1 MKKYF
6 CSDKSW
12 HEIIRASQLFKFQ
25 GLMGHVKDNL
35 EDWHRFYDTADPLQ
49 AEWREKI
56 RFGRID
62 FFYKKNQNTESLLIF
77 MLPRCRLPGTSWTAS
92 SGSCCCAASGW
103 TGELWLVT
111 TPQHSPLIGWPG
123 SRWPCGSIS
132 RAGWARASRRSRHST
147 CPSGAVCNMCV
158 NVSTM
163 CDVATE
169 TPPAPSPS
177 SSSSARALTP
187 CPRLRSSP
195 SQWGSQTSS
204 R

>member
-62 FFYKKNQNTESLLIF
+62 FLDAI
-77 MLPRCRLPGTSWTAS
+77 
-92 SGSCCCAASGW
+92 
-103 TGELWLVT
+103 
-111 TPQHSPLIGWPG
+111 
-123 SRWPCGSIS
+123 SIS
-132 RAGWARASRRSRHST
+132 TVGSVTHVTSH
-147 CPSGAVCNMCV
+147 VMLH
-158 NVSTM
+158 
-163 CDVATE
+163 DVE
-169 TPPAPSPS
+169 
-177 SSSSARALTP
+177 RV
-187 CPRLRSSP
+187 
-195 SQWGSQTSS
+195 
-204 R
+204 